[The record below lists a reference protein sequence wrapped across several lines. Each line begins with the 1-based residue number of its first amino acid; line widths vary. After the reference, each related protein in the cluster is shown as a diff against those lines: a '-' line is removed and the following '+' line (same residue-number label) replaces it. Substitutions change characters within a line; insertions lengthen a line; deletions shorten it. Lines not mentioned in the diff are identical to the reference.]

1 MYMALSDETDL
12 DYNTAMCVEDTLKRR
27 DAKTSVVLQLT
38 DWAPEYDIAATCLLA
53 AGDLTDHSDDAVL
66 LESAVA
72 VDVASMR
79 DNTLADLTSEYLTN
93 LLTTCQNEYT
103 NERGATFVPKSA
115 IEEVVDASGI
125 S

>member
-1 MYMALSDETDL
+1 MELSDETDL
-12 DYNTAMCVEDTLKRR
+12 DYNTAMCVEDTLRRR
-27 DAKTSVVLQLT
+27 DTNTSVVLQLT
-38 DWAPEYDIAATCLLA
+38 DWAPEYDIAETCVLA
-53 AGDLTDHSDDAVL
+53 AGDVTDHSDDAVL

-72 VDVASMR
+72 INMTAMR
-79 DNTLADLTSEYLTN
+79 EQSLADLTAEYLTN

-115 IEEVVDASGI
+115 IEEVVNASGI

>member
-1 MYMALSDETDL
+1 MALSDETDL
-12 DYNTAMCVEDTLKRR
+12 NYNTAMCVEDTLQRR
-27 DAKTSVVLQLT
+27 DANTSVVVQLAE
-38 DWAPEYDIAATCLLA
+38 WAPEYDIAQTCLLA

-72 VDVASMR
+72 VNVDAMR
-79 DNTLADLTSEYLTN
+79 EQSLADLTAEYLTN

-115 IEEVVDASGI
+115 IEEVVNASGI
-125 S
+125 

>member
-1 MYMALSDETDL
+1 MTLSDETDL
-12 DYNTAMCVEDTLKRR
+12 DMNTAMCVEDTLQRR
-27 DAKTSVVLQLT
+27 DGEVSVVCQLT
-38 DWAPEYDIAATCLLA
+38 DWAPEYDIAETRLVA

-72 VDVASMR
+72 VDVAAMR

-115 IEEVVDASGI
+115 IEEVVSVSLACNS
-125 S
+125 

>member
-1 MYMALSDETDL
+1 MTIADETDL
-12 DYNTAMCVEDTLKRR
+12 NYNTAMCVEDTLSRR
-27 DAKTSVVLQLT
+27 DSEVSVVVQLA
-38 DWAPEYDIAATCLLA
+38 DWAPEYDIAATSLLA

-72 VDVASMR
+72 VNVDAMR
-79 DNTLADLTSEYLTN
+79 EQTLADLTSAYLTN

-103 NERGATFVPKSA
+103 NDRGATFVPKSA
-115 IEEVVDASGI
+115 IEEVVNASGI